1 MKNLRNTLLWIV
13 GLLMALIAVWQFY
26 LFATFKDVQGV
37 VDLQGGTL
45 HLWLAIGAS
54 LAACACAFLGIFRR
68 INRTE
73 EFHITS

>member
-1 MKNLRNTLLWIV
+1 MKNLRNTILWAI
-13 GLLMALIAVWQFY
+13 GLLMAAIAVWQFY
-26 LFATFKDVQGV
+26 LFATFKDSQGV

-54 LAACACAFLGIFRR
+54 LAACACAFFGIFGR
-68 INRTE
+68 INKAE